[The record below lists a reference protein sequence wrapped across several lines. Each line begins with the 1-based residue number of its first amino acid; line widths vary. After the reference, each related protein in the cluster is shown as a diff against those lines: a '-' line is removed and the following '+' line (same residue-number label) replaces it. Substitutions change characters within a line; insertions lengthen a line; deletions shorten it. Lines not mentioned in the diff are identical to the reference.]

1 MYQNIFIDRKD
12 NQVHL
17 WDDEKGYLKFPFRN
31 YAYRKNSSGT
41 YTSIYGDKLEKVYN
55 FNPRDPSLFE
65 SDVPIETRIL
75 IDAYEDSDNPSKGHT
90 VATLDIEVSSE
101 GGFPVIS
108 EGDKEIT
115 AIAIHD
121 STTKNY
127 TVFILDKERKIQD
140 SVNDN
145 VEIRSFDNEES
156 LLMHFYTKWE
166 EISPTIVTGWN
177 IDGFDMVYLY
187 NRSKRVVGETNAKR
201 ISPIGMAYFNKFS
214 EKMTIAGVSC
224 LDYLVLYKK
233 FSGKNE
239 PSYTLGAIGK
249 KVVNIDKISYK
260 GSLNDLYKE
269 DINKYIEYNLNDV
282 KIVVALDKK
291 LQFIDL
297 ARGICHT
304 GHVSYE
310 QFGTSSRYLEGAIL
324 LYLRRKKRVAP
335 NKPLE
340 GREEYENQLEQNEE
354 GFEGA
359 YVKDPVPGRYD
370 WVFDLD
376 LTSMYPNI
384 IISLNISPETKVGK
398 VENWNAEEF
407 VRGNLPNVYLSGQSY
422 PSKDFQQLL
431 IENNFSIASNGAMYK
446 QSEKGEEGTIP
457 SILIK
462 WFNERKEMRKLAKK
476 YADEKDWEQYE
487 FYDQRQKIQKIL
499 LNSIYGCLGLPVFRF
514 YDKDNA
520 EAVTLS
526 GVSIIQTANKAINQ
540 YYKNVLGEQD
550 AQGKDFVIY
559 VDTDSCFAS
568 ALPIIKKTMPDIDLN
583 DEKQMTDAIL
593 KVTAESQTYVNKMFD
608 IMSVR
613 LFNVKS
619 HRFDAKQEVIAKTSF
634 WLAKKRYAQ
643 FIINKGGVECD
654 ELEVKGIDVVRTSFP
669 AKFRV
674 FMKQFLIDLLKK
686 VEEETISKNI
696 LEFKESMKGF
706 DVIDIAK
713 NTSVKFQSQDKKKDY
728 NPNKRQPFQIITGTP
743 AQVKAALYYNDLLN
757 KYELTKII
765 PPIFHGQKIK
775 WVYLKQNEYG
785 IECLAMKADG
795 TDPDI
800 IMNFINRYVD
810 RDTMYEQ
817 ELKSKLIDFYEVLK
831 WSYPNENDAKASE
844 FFGF

>member
-1 MYQNIFIDRKD
+1 M
-12 NQVHL
+12 
-17 WDDEKGYLKFPFRN
+17 
-31 YAYRKNSSGT
+31 
-41 YTSIYGDKLEKVYN
+41 
-55 FNPRDPSLFE
+55 
-65 SDVPIETRIL
+65 
-75 IDAYEDSDNPSKGHT
+75 
-90 VATLDIEVSSE
+90 
-101 GGFPVIS
+101 
-108 EGDKEIT
+108 
-115 AIAIHD
+115 
-121 STTKNY
+121 
-127 TVFILDKERKIQD
+127 
-140 SVNDN
+140 
-145 VEIRSFDNEES
+145 
-156 LLMHFYTKWE
+156 
-166 EISPTIVTGWN
+166 
-177 IDGFDMVYLY
+177 
-187 NRSKRVVGETNAKR
+187 
-201 ISPIGMAYFNKFS
+201 
-214 EKMTIAGVSC
+214 
-224 LDYLVLYKK
+224 
-233 FSGKNE
+233 
-239 PSYTLGAIGK
+239 
-249 KVVNIDKISYK
+249 
-260 GSLNDLYKE
+260 
-269 DINKYIEYNLNDV
+269 
-282 KIVVALDKK
+282 
-291 LQFIDL
+291 
-297 ARGICHT
+297 
-304 GHVSYE
+304 
-310 QFGTSSRYLEGAIL
+310 
-324 LYLRRKKRVAP
+324 
-335 NKPLE
+335 
-340 GREEYENQLEQNEE
+340 
-354 GFEGA
+354 
-359 YVKDPVPGRYD
+359 
-370 WVFDLD
+370 
-376 LTSMYPNI
+376 
-384 IISLNISPETKVGK
+384 
-398 VENWNAEEF
+398 
-407 VRGNLPNVYLSGQSY
+407 RGNLPNVYLSGQSY